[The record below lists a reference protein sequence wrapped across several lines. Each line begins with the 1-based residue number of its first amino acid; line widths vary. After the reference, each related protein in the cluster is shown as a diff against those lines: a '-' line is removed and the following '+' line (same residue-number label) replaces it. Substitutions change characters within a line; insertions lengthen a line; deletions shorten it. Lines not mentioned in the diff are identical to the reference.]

1 MRDMFSVKWIISKK
15 IFLVYNLSLF
25 FFFFFPQGSPIKFED
40 KIYGIIQKISPERNN
55 LCAIVELCKY
65 SSQGIL

>member
-1 MRDMFSVKWIISKK
+1 MDYLKEDIFS
-15 IFLVYNLSLF
+15 LQPLSLS

>member
-1 MRDMFSVKWIISKK
+1 MDYLKEDIFS
-15 IFLVYNLSLF
+15 LQPLSI

-65 SSQGIL
+65 SSPGIL

>member
-1 MRDMFSVKWIISKK
+1 MDYLKEDIFS
-15 IFLVYNLSLF
+15 LQPLSI
-25 FFFFFPQGSPIKFED
+25 FFFFPQGSPIKFED

-65 SSQGIL
+65 SSPGIL

>member
-1 MRDMFSVKWIISKK
+1 MDYLKEDIFS
-15 IFLVYNLSLF
+15 LQPLSLF